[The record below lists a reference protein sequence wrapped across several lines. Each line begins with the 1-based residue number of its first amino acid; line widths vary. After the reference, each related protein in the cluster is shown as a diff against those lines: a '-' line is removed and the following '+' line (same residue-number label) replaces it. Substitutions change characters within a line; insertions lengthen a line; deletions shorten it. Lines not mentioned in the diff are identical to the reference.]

1 MAEKKKEIAFEEAI
15 EKLEKIVATLENG
28 KAPLDESLSAFEE
41 GVALVNICKKQ
52 LDEAE
57 QKVKIL
63 TEQGGKKDEKDF
75 DYSEK

>member
-15 EKLEKIVATLENG
+15 ERLEKIVATLENG
-28 KAPLDESLSAFEE
+28 KAPLDESLRAFEE
-41 GVALVNICKKQ
+41 GVALINICKKQ

>member
-1 MAEKKKEIAFEEAI
+1 MAENKKEIAFEEAI
-15 EKLEKIVATLENG
+15 ERLEKIVATLENG

-75 DYSEK
+75 DGTEE

>member
-1 MAEKKKEIAFEEAI
+1 MRENCGEYTPVKE
-15 EKLEKIVATLENG
+15 EN
-28 KAPLDESLSAFEE
+28 PEQDNVEQ
-41 GVALVNICKKQ
+41 Q

-75 DYSEK
+75 ECTEE